1 MLQVKTPEEVLCLI
15 HDKFRPVSELTEF
28 VPISAAAGRTLS
40 EDITAEEYVPDFNRS
55 TVDGYALRAAD
66 TFGCS
71 DAIPAV
77 LSLQEEIRMGEDA
90 GFALLRAILSLQGEI
105 RMGEDAGFALL
116 RENCA
121 YVPTGGALPEGADC
135 AVMLEYTEDYG
146 DGTIGILKPGA
157 PGMNVIFRGDDVYP
171 GKVVLQAGRVLSAQ
185 DIGALAAIGRTVVPV
200 QRKLKIGVIST
211 GDELVPPGQKPLP
224 GQVRDVNTA
233 LLSALLTEQGAEVHS
248 YGIIVDDEDLL
259 RETVTRA
266 VQECDAVL
274 LSGGSSV
281 GVKDASCRII
291 ESLGELLLHGIAL
304 KPGKPT
310 IMGRAGNKPLVGL
323 PGHPV
328 AAFVVARLFMPLI
341 GLPGHPVAAF
351 VVARLFVV
359 PLLDRLAGR
368 ERPLWSVTAE
378 LSESVGA
385 NHGRAQVNPCRLLR
399 QDGRVLALPIRSKSG
414 LITQLAGADGFFCIE
429 RDCEGLPKGAPVQV
443 YLNA

>member
-28 VPISAAAGRTLS
+28 VPISAAAGRILS
-40 EDITAEEYVPDFNRS
+40 EDIIAEEYVPDFNRS
-55 TVDGYALRAAD
+55 TVDGYAVRAAD

-71 DAIPAV
+71 DAIP
-77 LSLQEEIRMGEDA
+77 
-90 GFALLRAILSLQGEI
+90 AILSLQGEI

-200 QRKLKIGVIST
+200 QRRLKIGVIST

-233 LLSALLTEQGAEVHS
+233 LLSALLTEQGAEVHA

-310 IMGRAGNKPLVGL
+310 IMGRSGNK
-323 PGHPV
+323 
-328 AAFVVARLFMPLI
+328 PLI